1 MCVCAHTVCQ
11 NRQFHHVGTSQFLG
25 ILALF
30 SIHVCLTEMY
40 VYFISQTRIHLS
52 YWGTHK
58 KWCMEIGF
66 YIFYIC
72 SLKHTFDIRFFIM
85 HLKNL
90 RKPAEIRH
98 FLTNQFITVN
108 PYVTGSSP
116 VARAK
121 ISADSCGFFNV
132 FHTILFLTKSYERSQ
147 IYPQVR

>member
-11 NRQFHHVGTSQFLG
+11 NRHIHRVWISRFWG
-25 ILALF
+25 IFALF
-30 SIHVCLTEMY
+30 FIHVCLAEMY
-40 VYFISQTRIHLS
+40 VYFISQMRIHLS

-72 SLKHTFDIRFFIM
+72 SLKHTFDIRDFII
-85 HLKNL
+85 HHKNL

-98 FLTNQFITVN
+98 FLTRPLITVN

-121 ISADSCGFFNV
+121 ISAGSAD
-132 FHTILFLTKSYERSQ
+132 FLLKYFAAICSG
-147 IYPQVR
+147 I